1 MAQRRSWLPL
11 YSAYRKASRKFLA
24 VITAGTWLRSAGSQ
38 AGMTTWTL
46 RPNGGHVT
54 CREAVRAKREED
66 GPAAPPAPPGFAPSG
81 WKVEGGVEPHATTSA
96 PTPASKAPRGPR
108 HMCHPPPSAARTA
121 GTLPTVTSRFA
132 GPAEPTGSAGEL
144 TRPAGEPVTPTGDFW
159 PAS

>member
-1 MAQRRSWLPL
+1 
-11 YSAYRKASRKFLA
+11 LA

-66 GPAAPPAPPGFAPSG
+66 GPAAPSAPPGFAPSG
-81 WKVEGGVEPHATTSA
+81 WKVAGGAEPHATTSV

-108 HMCHPPPSAARTA
+108 HRRHPPPSAARTA
-121 GTLPTVTSRFA
+121 GNSTNGDLAVCRASGADRVSGGTY
-132 GPAEPTGSAGEL
+132 
-144 TRPAGEPVTPTGDFW
+144 PAGGGAGHANGRCLARQRGIFW
-159 PAS
+159 PAGDLLACQRRE